1 MDWQTINFD
10 WNRVRAFLITAEE
23 GSLTAAARVM
33 GTTQPTLGR
42 QVSALEDEL
51 GAVLFDRVGG
61 KLVLTDN
68 GRILL
73 EHVRV
78 MGDAAGHVSRLADGQ
93 SVDVRGKISISA
105 SEVYCAFVL
114 PPIIKRLR
122 TLEPGISIEIVAD
135 NKPSDLIRRE
145 ADIALRNFRPVEED
159 LIARKVRDDLAYLY
173 ATPDYLASIGNPLSV
188 TDFGDASFISFA
200 EPTLIMG
207 WLNSAGLSLTSD
219 NFPIM
224 TENYLVHWEFVK
236 RGLGI
241 GIMPEAIGDQEPL
254 VVRACPMLAPFE
266 FPVWLVSHREL
277 RTSRRVR
284 IVFDLLGEMLGGGV
298 VRGCEI

>member
-68 GRILL
+68 GKILL

-78 MGDAAGHVSRLADGQ
+78 MGEAAGHVSRLADGQ
-93 SVDVRGKISISA
+93 SSDVRGKISISA

-114 PPIIKRLR
+114 PPIIERLR
-122 TLEPGISIEIVAD
+122 AQEPGISIEIVAD
-135 NKPSDLIRRE
+135 NKPSDLNRRE
-145 ADIALRNFRPVEED
+145 ADIALRNFRPIEED

-173 ATPDYLASIGNPLSV
+173 ATPNYLTSIGNPSTLAE
-188 TDFGDASFISFA
+188 FGNASFISFT
-200 EPTLIMG
+200 EPALIMD
-207 WLNSAGLSLTSD
+207 WLNRAGLTLTSES
-219 NFPIM
+219 FPIV

-241 GIMPEAIGDQEPL
+241 GIMPEARGDQESQ

-277 RTSRRVR
+277 KTSRRVR
-284 IVFDLLGEMLGGGV
+284 IVFDLLAEMLSG
-298 VRGCEI
+298 